1 MKKQMSFEQSLKR
14 LEEIVSEM
22 ENEMPD
28 LDKALA
34 LFKEGV
40 NLVDFCSQK
49 LNETK
54 KEIEILS
61 KEGGAMSKKEW
72 KQ

>member
-1 MKKQMSFEQSLKR
+1 MKKQMNFEQSLKR

-34 LFKEGV
+34 LFKEGTA
-40 NLVDFCSQK
+40 LAAFCSEK

-54 KEIEILS
+54 KQIEILS
-61 KEGGAMSKKEW
+61 KEGGTMSKKEW
-72 KQ
+72 TQ